1 MKTLSLIITLFLLGS
16 AAQAATRI
24 VAVNGSA
31 TINAK
36 PDIIRVDYYVT
47 AISEGG
53 GSAAKV
59 EVDEIAARSI
69 EALVALGVDKG
80 SVTSSSLSVD
90 PFDEYDAN
98 DNEIESTK
106 SRVSRRLELVLLD
119 IKLYNKVIQALVD
132 AGVTL
137 INRVSPDV
145 SNYRELK
152 MEALAAA
159 SVNAKT
165 EAEFLA
171 SNLGASIGNVH
182 QIGTQKLRRNFSMQ
196 EITVTARK
204 TTESRS
210 IPYEFEPG
218 TVEVSANIYVEFELE

>member
-1 MKTLSLIITLFLLGS
+1 MKTFLLIVTFLLLGS

-31 TINAK
+31 TINAM

-80 SVTSSSLSVD
+80 SVTSSSLSVY

-132 AGVTL
+132 AGVTH
-137 INRVSPDV
+137 IERVSPDV
-145 SNYRELK
+145 SNYDELK

-159 SVNAKT
+159 SANAKK

-182 QIGTQKLRRNFSMQ
+182 QIGNQKLRRNFSME
-196 EITVTARK
+196 EIVVTARK

-218 TVEVSANIYVEFELE
+218 TVKVSADIYVEFELE